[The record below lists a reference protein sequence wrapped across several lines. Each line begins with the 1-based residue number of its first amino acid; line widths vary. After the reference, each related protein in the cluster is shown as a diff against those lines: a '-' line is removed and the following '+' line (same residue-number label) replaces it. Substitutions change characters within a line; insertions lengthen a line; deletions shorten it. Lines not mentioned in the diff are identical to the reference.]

1 MQSMSRISLHFSEP
15 QFNSICF
22 YFVNRAPNASIIQGY
37 GLTETSPVA
46 MLNMPGNTKFASVGV
61 PASATRCKI
70 VALNDST
77 GVGLPANQSG
87 ELWVKGP
94 QNMLGYLNNQ
104 TATDEMLI
112 DGWIRTGD
120 ISYYDEDGFFF
131 ITDRLKELIKVKG
144 FQVAP
149 AELEEILR
157 SHPDLSDAAV
167 VGIPH
172 EKNGEAPRA
181 FVVKR
186 AESQVTEEDIKG
198 FVSEK
203 VSEYKQLEGGVTFL
217 DAIPKNATGKIMRR
231 EIKLKYCQ

>member
-1 MQSMSRISLHFSEP
+1 
-15 QFNSICF
+15 
-22 YFVNRAPNASIIQGY
+22 
-37 GLTETSPVA
+37 
-46 MLNMPGNTKFASVGV
+46 
-61 PASATRCKI
+61 
-70 VALNDST
+70 
-77 GVGLPANQSG
+77 
-87 ELWVKGP
+87 
-94 QNMLGYLNNQ
+94 MLGYLNNQ

>member
-1 MQSMSRISLHFSEP
+1 M
-15 QFNSICF
+15 
-22 YFVNRAPNASIIQGY
+22 QGY
-37 GLTETSPVA
+37 GLTETSPAVL
-46 MLNMPGNTKFASVGV
+46 LNMPGNTKYASVGQ

-70 VALNDST
+70 VAINDST
-77 GVGLPANQSG
+77 GFGLPANRSG

-104 TATDEMLI
+104 KATDEMLV

-120 ISYYDEDGFFF
+120 IAHYDEDGFFY

-157 SHPDLSDAAV
+157 SHPDVLDAAI
-167 VGIPH
+167 VGVKH
-172 EKNGEAPRA
+172 DKNGEAPRA
-181 FVVKR
+181 FVIKR
-186 AESQVTEEDIKG
+186 PESQITEDDIKH
-198 FVSEK
+198 FMSDK
-203 VSEYKQLEGGVTFL
+203 VVEYKQLEGGVQFL

-231 EIKLKYCQ
+231 EIKIKYCQ

>member
-1 MQSMSRISLHFSEP
+1 
-15 QFNSICF
+15 
-22 YFVNRAPNASIIQGY
+22 
-37 GLTETSPVA
+37 
-46 MLNMPGNTKFASVGV
+46 MPGNTKFASVGV
-61 PASATRCKI
+61 PASATRAKI
-70 VALNDST
+70 VAINDNS
-77 GVGLPANQSG
+77 GFGLAPNETG

-94 QNMLGYLNNQ
+94 QNMIGYLNNQ

-120 ISYYDEDGFFF
+120 IAYYDDDGFFF

-144 FQVAP
+144 YQVAP

-157 SHPDLSDAAV
+157 SHPDVTDAAI
-167 VGIPH
+167 VGVPH

-186 AESQVTEEDIKG
+186 TDS
-198 FVSEK
+198 K
-203 VSEYKQLEGGVTFL
+203 VSERDIQDFVAEKVVEYKELAGGVQFL
-217 DAIPKNATGKIMRR
+217 ETIPKNATGKILRR

>member
-1 MQSMSRISLHFSEP
+1 MQ
-15 QFNSICF
+15 
-22 YFVNRAPNASIIQGY
+22 RAPNANIVQGY
-37 GLTETSPVA
+37 GLTETSPA
-46 MLNMPGNTKFASVGV
+46 ALLNMPGNTKYASVGV

-70 VALNDST
+70 VAINDST
-77 GVGLPANQSG
+77 GVGLKAHESG
-87 ELWVKGP
+87 ELWIKGP

-104 TATDEMLI
+104 KATDEMLT

-120 ISYYDEDGFFF
+120 IGYYDDDGFFY

-157 SHPDLSDAAV
+157 SHPDITDAAV
-167 VGIPH
+167 VGVSH

-181 FVVKR
+181 FVIKR
-186 AESQVTEEDIKG
+186 PESQISEQDIQT

-203 VSEYKQLEGGVTFL
+203 VVDYKHLEGGVQFL
-217 DAIPKNATGKIMRR
+217 ESIPKNTTGKILRR